1 MKAEAARETK
11 GPVFYFPT
19 FCGKISRIFGI
30 IPEPEVKI
38 FRNSP
43 AKMIKMLSKEREGIK
58 RHSSRNGDNHKGV

>member
-1 MKAEAARETK
+1 MKAEAARGTK
-11 GPVFYFPT
+11 DPVFYFPT

-43 AKMIKMLSKEREGIK
+43 VLR
-58 RHSSRNGDNHKGV
+58 